1 MRRGFLPSKKRK
13 RCSLKIY
20 SRKIN
25 IDPAR
30 FPHYR
35 PEKEALLSE
44 ITMENRR
51 GMRVS
56 LLNYGCIIHRL
67 EIPDLQGKMHN
78 LVLSLKDPQEYF
90 DNPAYLGA
98 LIGRTAGRIGD
109 GSFHLGKELYP
120 LAKNY
125 GSTSAH
131 GGAVGFDK
139 HFFDYA
145 LFEEEESVS
154 VIFSRFSPDG
164 EEGYPGNL
172 HAEIRF
178 TLSDQNELSID
189 MQASSDA
196 DTLVN
201 FTNHS
206 YFNLHGNAEKEILS
220 HSLRLQSSRFAPIL
234 ENGVVSG
241 QIESVENSPF
251 DFREPKSIGRD
262 LTCDHRQLKIGNGYD
277 HFFFFDPQGSEQPV
291 LSLREQSTGLSL
303 ELFTDCEGAV
313 LYSQNYPIP
322 GICSSEAEAAIR
334 RGLAIEPSAPPIG
347 KNGEFLPFS
356 LLQKGRKYHRKI
368 RYRFRAVP
376 AENPF

>member
-1 MRRGFLPSKKRK
+1 M
-13 RCSLKIY
+13 KIY
-20 SRKIN
+20 SEKIPF
-25 IDPAR
+25 DPAH
-30 FPHYR
+30 FPHF
-35 PEKEALLSE
+35 PLNPKTEFAQ

-51 GMRVS
+51 GMRVC
-56 LLNYGCIIHRL
+56 LLNYGCVVHRL

-109 GSFHLGKELYP
+109 GSFHLGKKLYP

-125 GSTSAH
+125 GDTSAH

-139 HFFDYA
+139 HFFDYE
-145 LFEEEESVS
+145 LLEEKERVS
-154 VIFSRFSPDG
+154 AVFSRFSPDG

-172 HAEIRF
+172 RAEIRF

-206 YFNLHGNAEKEILS
+206 YFNLHGNTEKEILS
-220 HSLRLQSSRFAPIL
+220 HSLQLNGAHFAPIL

-262 LTCDHRQLKIGNGYD
+262 LSCDHPQLEAGSGYD
-277 HFFFFDPQGSEQPV
+277 HFFFFDPQGSEGPV
-291 LSLREQSTGLSL
+291 LSLREKSTGLSL
-303 ELFTDCEGAV
+303 DLFTDCEGAV

-322 GICSSEAEAAIR
+322 GLRSSEEQPAIR

-356 LLQKGRKYHRKI
+356 LLRKDEAYRRHI
-368 RYRFRAVP
+368 RYRFRAAP
-376 AENPF
+376 PEEPFQKGT